1 MRGNCYATCEALYHL
16 LGGKQAGWT
25 PMNMR
30 HEGDSHWFLRHES
43 GLILDPT
50 VKQFKRKPKYSQA
63 RGRGFLTKQPSQKAQ
78 FLIEILLWQ
87 R

>member
-16 LGGKQAGWT
+16 MGGKQAGWT

-50 VKQFKRKPKYSQA
+50 VKQFKRKPNYSQA

-78 FLIEILLWQ
+78 FLIETLLWQ